1 MTGPWT
7 ARGSRGDRP
16 GVPVPSRLPP
26 ALRRGPWRVIV
37 KREDGRWAVRVP
49 ELRGLFAE
57 VQGLDSVE
65 AAARRAIARLTET
78 DPAGV
83 EVTVG
88 VELGGDDATL
98 VNQAVEAR
106 EAAAA
111 AAHVASEASR
121 AAVRAL
127 AEAGLT
133 VRDIGTVLS
142 LSHQRVC
149 QLRSSASARGNA
161 PTA

>member
-1 MTGPWT
+1 M
-7 ARGSRGDRP
+7 
-16 GVPVPSRLPP
+16 PVPSRLAP
-26 ALRRGPWRVIV
+26 ALRRGPWRVIA

-57 VQGLDSVE
+57 VQRLDSVE

-88 VELGGDDATL
+88 VELGGDDAML
-98 VNQAVEAR
+98 VSQAVETR

-111 AAHVASEASR
+111 AAHVASETSR

-127 AEAGLT
+127 AAAGLT
-133 VRDIGTVLS
+133 VRDIGGILG

-149 QLRSSASARGNA
+149 QLRSSATAGGYA